1 MCETARKTQAM
12 PLSAQAEPILPPGRR
27 RFRLTSARG
36 CRKELAGVYAEARNG
51 TGLDWQAAAR
61 AASVLMTLVRMIE
74 GSDFEARL
82 EALESVLADRDA
94 RPPRNGHDHRG
105 LRQ

>member
-1 MCETARKTQAM
+1 M
-12 PLSAQAEPILPPGRR
+12 PLSAQAEPTRPPGRR

-36 CRKELAGVYAEARNG
+36 CRKELAGVYSEARNRG
-51 TGLDWQAAAR
+51 GMDWQDAAR

-82 EALESVLADRDA
+82 DRIEAALGEHDR
-94 RPPRNGHDHRG
+94 RPQSRNGHDRHAHT
-105 LRQ
+105 